1 MNRHLPKVL
10 LAFAGL
16 LLILAL
22 INLDGGEDPHRG
34 SGKESDP
41 RAPAEG
47 GSGSTIEGQDMPAN
61 HDQLMQIENLKG
73 MLEKNPA
80 DSEHWI
86 MLGNLY
92 YDIGKFAQAL
102 GPYEKALLLAPANEN
117 VRVDYAVCLF
127 NTGQDGKA
135 IQELD
140 KVVLA
145 NPNHQTATYNL
156 GVIHLHAGN
165 KDRARQYWNRTLQIN
180 ATTDLASKAR
190 DALDRLK

>member
-1 MNRHLPKVL
+1 V
-10 LAFAGL
+10 
-16 LLILAL
+16 
-22 INLDGGEDPHRG
+22 
-34 SGKESDP
+34 
-41 RAPAEG
+41 
-47 GSGSTIEGQDMPAN
+47 
-61 HDQLMQIENLKG
+61 QIENLKG

-80 DSEHWI
+80 DTEHWI

-102 GPYEKALLLAPANEN
+102 EPYEKALLLAPANEN

-127 NTGQDGKA
+127 NSGQDGRA
-135 IQELD
+135 IQELE

-180 ATTDLASKAR
+180 ATSDLASKAR